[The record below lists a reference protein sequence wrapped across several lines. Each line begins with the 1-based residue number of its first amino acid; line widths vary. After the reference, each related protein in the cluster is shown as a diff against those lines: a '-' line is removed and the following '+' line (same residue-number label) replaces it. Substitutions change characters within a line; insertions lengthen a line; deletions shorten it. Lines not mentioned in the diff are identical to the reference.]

1 MSQTCNTHKTYQ
13 PYPLVQKGIF
23 VTEIYQNGKL
33 AAKSLHGCLEG
44 MTDIYEWPCNL
55 TKWHLYDVTDIR
67 SLSKYL
73 REITSKQ
80 TDLMMAR
87 LYDEKRRRRLYLR

>member
-1 MSQTCNTHKTYQ
+1 MSQTCNTHKTY
-13 PYPLVQKGIF
+13 PLLEKGKF
-23 VTEIYQNGKL
+23 VTEIYQNDKL
-33 AAKSLHGCLEG
+33 AAKSIHGCLKG

-55 TKWHLYDVTDIR
+55 TKWQLHDVTDIR

-80 TDLMMAR
+80 TDLMMFR
-87 LYDEKRRRRLYLR
+87 LYDEKRRRRLYR